1 MNNYELILLFDAN
14 LGEDKIDAVL
24 ARVEEKTK
32 GQGGAIDKIEK
43 WGTKRLASMIKKAK
57 GLTQGYYV
65 LVRFHG
71 PSSLQAELRSYLHV
85 TEHVV
90 RYFISRA
97 VEIEA
102 AAVETK
108 EISGTPLE
116 AAETGE

>member
-1 MNNYELILLFDAN
+1 M
-14 LGEDKIDAVL
+14 
-24 ARVEEKTK
+24 EEKTK
-32 GQGGAIDKIEK
+32 GQSGAIDKVEK

-71 PSSLQAELRSYLHV
+71 QPTLPAELRSYLHV

-97 VEIEA
+97 VEETE

-116 AAETGE
+116 ATEVGEPK